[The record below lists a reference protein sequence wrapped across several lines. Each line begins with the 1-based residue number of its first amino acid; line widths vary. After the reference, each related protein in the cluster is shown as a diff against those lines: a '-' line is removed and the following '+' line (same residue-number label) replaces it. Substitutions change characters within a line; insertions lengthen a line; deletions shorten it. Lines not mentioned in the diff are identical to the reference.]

1 MLQTNAYVSYCK
13 YMKIH
18 DEDPMSHL
26 DFCKKIAIAWLDPY
40 NNWPKFQMTGAA
52 KKRTEND
59 SVGSDSS
66 KVTTRSAS
74 KKQIKSKR
82 SRRFTDTTLNPIK
95 GLLNDRLHQVQ
106 HWPVTDSVTSAA
118 VCQLH
123 RWATKGGERR
133 RGNLFRCSYCEVTL
147 CGKCFLTYHTV
158 VDLQVVK
165 NKLRIEMGCEED
177 EETLEES
184 SLCTT
189 IFDHTEAK

>member
-1 MLQTNAYVSYCK
+1 MLEAFQLYLTQLTGSIVF
-13 YMKIH
+13 
-18 DEDPMSHL
+18 L
-26 DFCKKIAIAWLDPY
+26 
-40 NNWPKFQMTGAA
+40 PKFQMTGAA